1 MIDFKKATLS
11 GLALSAGVISLVG
24 CAQQKTATPV
34 TKNTKKTVQKKAKKD
49 EYKNI
54 SHSSFIVTKDKK
66 VVKEKDIPK
75 NAVVIDWYLDPICP
89 ACNKLETLVAERQKD
104 FYQDNQY
111 YRYHVLSFLDYETQ
125 TKENKLGYSVRAAA
139 YINGVA
145 EVAPE
150 KAVDYLNAIVNIE
163 FRPENGTKSDKDFK
177 EAFINLGGT
186 ESQWKQ
192 VEKLHKKLILE
203 NKHDTAKA
211 SGDKKLNARSNTGLF
226 VPYILIGDSKALD
239 FESDSDS
246 VEYIL
251 NRIKTYKDDLAKE
264 QEAQKAQ
271 DKIEVEKVENS
282 SSSSTSTS
290 SSSSTSKS
298 SSSSSKEDE
307 KTKKSSSEEKTSD
320 KKQSTKK
327 ADTKTEAKH

>member
-11 GLALSAGVISLVG
+11 GLALTAGVISLVG
-24 CAQQKTATPV
+24 CAQQKTTTPV

-104 FYQDNQY
+104 FYQDNLY

-150 KAVDYLNAIVNIE
+150 KAVDYLNAIVNID

-271 DKIEVEKVENS
+271 DKIEVEKVETS
-282 SSSSTSTS
+282 SSSSTSAS